1 VTAGKEDAVAKF
13 SKVSLARL
21 LTCDIALQQLFLEVV
36 KFFDCTVECGHRGK
50 EAQDAAFAAGR
61 SKLQWPRS
69 KHNTTP
75 SQAVDVSPYPV
86 NYKDVQRYYYFAGQV
101 TQFAREMKIAVR
113 WGGDWDSDTFV
124 NDQNF
129 NDLVHWEL
137 VL

>member
-1 VTAGKEDAVAKF
+1 MPKF
-13 SKVSLARL
+13 SERSLDRL
-21 LTCDIALQQLFLEVV
+21 ATCDIHLQLLFMEVV

-61 SKLQWPRS
+61 SKLQWPNS

-75 SQAVDVSPYPV
+75 SLAVDVSPYPV

-101 TQFAREMKIAVR
+101 VQIARELSVAVR

-124 NDQNF
+124 NDQYF

-137 VL
+137 VR

>member
-1 VTAGKEDAVAKF
+1 MTAGKEDAMAKF

-50 EAQDAAFAAGR
+50 EAQDAAYAAGR

-101 TQFAREMKIAVR
+101 VQFAREMKIAVR

-137 VL
+137 IR

>member
-1 VTAGKEDAVAKF
+1 MTAGKEDVVAKF

-36 KFFDCTVECGHRGK
+36 KFFDCTVECGYRWK

-69 KHNTTP
+69 RHNTTP

-101 TQFAREMKIAVR
+101 AQFAREMKIAVR

>member
-1 VTAGKEDAVAKF
+1 MTAGKEGAVAKF

-50 EAQDAAFAAGR
+50 EAQDAAFAAGK

-129 NDLVHWEL
+129 NDLAHWEL
-137 VL
+137 VP